1 MNQGVD
7 RLPIRASLVT
17 NPATAIRVPRQPIS
31 AAGSRWLPREFLHP
45 IRHVSRVISPW
56 ATPAKSRSNA
66 GECPLDIAAD
76 SGRGTV
82 DFHLYPAPGIQAT
95 AYSRVLDC
103 AGGCEYVF
111 TQFSM
116 PSAPDEVFQ
125 ANVEALKEELV
136 VLRSVL
142 RARQVCPA

>member
-1 MNQGVD
+1 MTVKSDTQTVRLQTDAAAAFNFLADPKNLPLWAVGFCRGIREEDDHWIVD
-7 RLPIRASLVT
+7 TAS
-17 NPATAIRVPRQPIS
+17 
-31 AAGSRWLPREFLHP
+31 
-45 IRHVSRVISPW
+45 
-56 ATPAKSRSNA
+56 

-76 SGRGTV
+76 SARGTV
-82 DFHLYPAPGIQAT
+82 DFHIYPAPGIRAT

-103 AGGCEYVF
+103 EGGCEYVF
-111 TQFSM
+111 TQFSI

-142 RARQVCPA
+142 RARSVCPA